1 VNAQNI
7 AVKKL
12 MGRWDNGGGT
22 FGGDERWRDKKRRNY
37 VRIAKFVIISGFV
50 VVAAVVLTVFLTN
63 LGVKIEISERNE
75 MGAIQTL
82 NMRISNNN
90 FESLNDVT
98 VQFGDKGR
106 IQKLGKME
114 PFSSLA
120 VTPDQ
125 QELNFDKVVVRG
137 SNTHGNLEVIKFRK

>member
-1 VNAQNI
+1 
-7 AVKKL
+7 
-12 MGRWDNGGGT
+12 MGRWDDGAGT
-22 FGGDERWRDKKRRNY
+22 FSGDDRWGGKKRRNY
-37 VRIAKFVIISGFV
+37 VKIAKFVIIGGFV

-63 LGVKIEISERNE
+63 LGVKIDISERNE

-82 NMRISNNN
+82 NIRISNNN

-106 IQKLGKME
+106 IQKIGKME

-125 QELNFDKVVVRG
+125 QDLNFDKIVVRG
-137 SNTHGNLEVIKFRK
+137 NNAHGNIKVIKIRK